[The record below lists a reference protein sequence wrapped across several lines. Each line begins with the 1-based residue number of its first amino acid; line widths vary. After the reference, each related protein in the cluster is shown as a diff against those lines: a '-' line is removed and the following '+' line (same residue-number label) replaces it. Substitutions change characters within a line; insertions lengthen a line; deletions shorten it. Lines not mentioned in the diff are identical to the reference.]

1 VRKIRLAY
9 LVTHPIQYQAPLL
22 CRVAKEPDI
31 DLTVFFCSDFS
42 AKKFVDP
49 GFGRAIEWDVPLLE
63 GYRFEFLPA
72 IGGTDRV
79 SFWRPFNHGLV
90 KRLKAGRFDAI
101 WVHGYARGFHWIA
114 IAVAKRLG
122 IEVLIRDEA
131 TLLGAQRSSLKKIV
145 KRIFFLSL
153 RTMCDKFLAIGTSNR
168 RYYLY
173 YGIEKEKIFLV
184 PYAVDNAFFQA
195 KAAASAST
203 REELRASLG
212 LEKGRPIILYA
223 SKMIE
228 RKRPSDLLEAY
239 VRLSPDGKTEP
250 YPYLL
255 FVGDGEMRE
264 ALERR
269 ASRLGWSSITFLGIK
284 NQTELPSYY
293 DLCDVFV
300 VPSVHEPWGLV
311 VNEVMNAGRAVIVS
325 DHVGCGPDLV
335 ENGKNGYIFKAG
347 STDSLLSALRK
358 VLDSPGQYQAMGQES
373 LKIINKWS
381 FENDVAGLKAALRLS
396 G

>member
-1 VRKIRLAY
+1 MRKIRLAY

-22 CRVAKEPDI
+22 RRIAEDPDI
-31 DLTVFFCSDFS
+31 DLTVFYCSDLSTREFS
-42 AKKFVDP
+42 DA
-49 GFGRAIEWDVPLLE
+49 GFGRVVKWDVSLLN
-63 GYRFEFLPA
+63 GYRYEFLPA
-72 IGGTDRV
+72 IGGTDHV
-79 SFWRPFNHGLV
+79 SFWRPFNYGLT
-90 KRLKAGRFDAI
+90 KRLKGGRFDAI
-101 WVHGYARGFHWIA
+101 WVHGYARGVHLIA
-114 IAVAKRLG
+114 IAIAKRLG
-122 IEVLIRDEA
+122 IEVLIRDES
-131 TLLGAQRSSLKKIV
+131 TLISAQRSSLRKII
-145 KRIFFLSL
+145 KRIFFLGL
-153 RTMCDKFLAIGTSNR
+153 RTTCDKFLAIGTSNR
-168 RYYLY
+168 EYYLH

-184 PYAVDNAFFQA
+184 PYAVDNAFFRA
-195 KAAASAST
+195 KSAASAST

-250 YPYLL
+250 HPYLL
-255 FVGDGEMRE
+255 FVGDGKMRE

-269 ASRLGWSSITFLGIK
+269 ASKLCWSSITFLGFK

-300 VPSVHEPWGLV
+300 LPSVREPWGLV

-325 DHVGCGPDLV
+325 DQVGCGPDLV
-335 ENGKNGYIFKAG
+335 KNGKNGYIFEAG
-347 STDSLLSALRK
+347 STDSLHSALRN
-358 VLDSPGQYQAMGQES
+358 VLKAAERCQAMGRES
-373 LKIINKWS
+373 LKVIDQWS
-381 FENDVAGLKAALRLS
+381 FESDVAGLKAALRLS